1 MIHKS
6 SKRVKTKSQKV
17 FGANSY
23 VCRSYRGK
31 TEPPL
36 LAILNRVKDT
46 IMDLFKTNVDKNMP
60 KDYEPN
66 KAACALIIIISTA
79 KGKAIKRY
87 QSKKTLQNC
96 KPYLRNMTDDVRTSG
111 E

>member
-66 KAACALIIIISTA
+66 KAACAFDNNHI
-79 KGKAIKRY
+79 
-87 QSKKTLQNC
+87 NC
-96 KPYLRNMTDDVRTSG
+96 KREGNKKVSIKKDFTKL
-111 E
+111 